1 MSKLAPEMQK
11 IVKGGDIPSALAAA
25 DKSIKR
31 LLSR

>member
-11 IVKGGDIPSALAAA
+11 IVKGGDIPAALAAA
-25 DKSIKR
+25 DKSIQR